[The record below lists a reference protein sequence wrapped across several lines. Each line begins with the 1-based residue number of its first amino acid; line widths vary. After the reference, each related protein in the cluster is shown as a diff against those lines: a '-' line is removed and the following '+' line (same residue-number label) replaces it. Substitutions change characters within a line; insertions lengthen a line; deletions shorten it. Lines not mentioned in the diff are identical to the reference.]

1 MAPLGQGPHRSILL
15 PTKTSRLESQ
25 LFGRSALTDRIGS
38 HWQVDVTHL
47 VDACS
52 AGVALVHLI
61 VLVARSPF
69 LEFGSQCILII
80 RGFQYT
86 RTGVTGELRWSHS
99 CGFVLYAFA
108 RALMWAL
115 FCSRLGFTRL
125 GGFWC
130 TMFRGFLSS
139 CAVGEQPW
147 GSVHPMSLCSA
158 SSKVTFFCFSK
169 VS

>member
-1 MAPLGQGPHRSILL
+1 MPICAHPWCWGSVGLSAQGPWPPSGGGRSILL
-15 PTKTSRLESQ
+15 PTKTSLLESQ

-86 RTGVTGELRWSHS
+86 RTGVTGELRWYRS
-99 CGFVLYAFA
+99 C
-108 RALMWAL
+108 
-115 FCSRLGFTRL
+115 
-125 GGFWC
+125 
-130 TMFRGFLSS
+130 
-139 CAVGEQPW
+139 
-147 GSVHPMSLCSA
+147 
-158 SSKVTFFCFSK
+158 
-169 VS
+169 